1 MVEGRAGF
9 SKNIIIKAVCAV
21 VVLLLVAALCKPEML
36 YADSKVKT
44 SLKSDKDGYYKIS
57 DRDDFTAFI
66 KLCRQDAS
74 VSGRLMKDIVLND
87 DEAFDG
93 QVNLSTF
100 ESIYEGSL
108 DDMKGF
114 SGDFDGNGHSL
125 KGYVSCE
132 NLPVFFIIEKEGCV
146 HDLTI
151 TDSIFSPTYNKRKDE
166 KTEYSASIAE
176 LNYGKI
182 ADCTVRASVV
192 GRAEAAGIAGVN
204 ETSGVIENTEFSGKI
219 TGGYGLKIAPDSGIK
234 YAYDLVVV
242 DNGRISGCK
251 ADAVIK
257 TVAGLS
263 VPYTISGKDDEGAA
277 KGGSAAA
284 KSGDGVKSGDSAKSG
299 NAAKTGDSAKTGDGS
314 KDSAKSENSSKNASE
329 GGKASDDA
337 SKSGKASDEASEG
350 GKASDDASE
359 GVADEED
366 DYIGPDKDTV
376 IQLVKGDTLW
386 HIARVYYGRG
396 IKYKRL
402 KLRDKNGRFGGLE
415 GHVLTRLQIGT
426 DVFIPR
432 LDAKELETDD

>member
-1 MVEGRAGF
+1 MIEGSVGLI
-9 SKNIIIKAVCAV
+9 KNRIIRTFCAV
-21 VVLLLVAALCKPEML
+21 VIFLLVGILCKPETL

-44 SLKSDKDGYYKIS
+44 GLKSDKDGYYKIS
-57 DRDDFTAFI
+57 DRDDFEAFI
-66 KLCRQDAS
+66 KLCRQDGS

-100 ESIYEGSL
+100 EAIYEGSL

-204 ETSGVIENTEFSGKI
+204 EKSGVIENTEFSGKI

-242 DNGRISGCK
+242 DNGRITGCR

-263 VPYTISGKDDEGAA
+263 VPYTISGSEDEEAANGGASASGSGAGASKGGSGGSGAGATASGSGAGATASGSGAGASGNA
-277 KGGSAAA
+277 KGGSAASKNDDGA
-284 KSGDGVKSGDSAKSG
+284 KSGD
-299 NAAKTGDSAKTGDGS
+299 
-314 KDSAKSENSSKNASE
+314 
-329 GGKASDDA
+329 A
-337 SKSGKASDEASEG
+337 SKSTDGVKGASDG
-350 GKASDDASE
+350 GSDT
-359 GVADEED
+359 ED

-396 IKYKRL
+396 IKYKKL
-402 KLRDKNGRFGGLE
+402 QLRDKNGKFGGLE